1 MPNPSASPNYQF
13 PIPKNMNQLNVKLLT
28 FYGISIAFVAILFKV
43 VTAYGETNLKA
54 APAIAGSYRFDAQ
67 NLPECLKSDSL
78 VLTIEQSGVYLSGNL
93 KSDNSSVD
101 GKKTAEEKPSLIGK
115 WEIQG
120 LNLSGVVPNL
130 TGCGESTSSGS
141 QKSVVKLRGIVE
153 GESLKGKISLVENA
167 AATDFTAQR
176 VVVTKQEH
184 QGH

>member
-1 MPNPSASPNYQF
+1 MPKIMSHFNLKSLA
-13 PIPKNMNQLNVKLLT
+13 
-28 FYGISIAFVAILFKV
+28 FYGIAIGSVTLLFKV

-54 APAIAGSYRFDAQ
+54 APAIAGDYRFDAQ

-93 KSDNSSVD
+93 KSDNSPVD
-101 GKKTAEEKPSLIGK
+101 GKKNAEEKPSLIGK

>member
-1 MPNPSASPNYQF
+1 MSHFNLKSLA
-13 PIPKNMNQLNVKLLT
+13 
-28 FYGISIAFVAILFKV
+28 FYGIAIGSVTLLFKV

-54 APAIAGSYRFDAQ
+54 APAIAGDYRFDAQ
-67 NLPECLKSDSL
+67 NWPECLKSDSL

-93 KSDNSSVD
+93 KSDNSPVD
-101 GKKTAEEKPSLIGK
+101 GKKNAEEKPSLIGK
-115 WEIQG
+115 WENQG